1 MSKKRT
7 VQLLLIDG
15 TATGRIQ
22 AKLDNWTGVAYK
34 IPKILLPESG
44 DRKDLKFCGIYFLLG
59 RDDETDERIA
69 YIGQTSARKSGESLR
84 ARVAEHGRS
93 GEKAFF
99 NEVVFFATGTDD
111 FGPTELCFLENCFWN
126 LAKTAGRYR
135 VVNSNEPSKGN
146 VTEAKEAELE
156 RFVENAR
163 ILMSTFGHNLLE
175 EKLAKPSGDEPATRK
190 SIDLFLTRSVK
201 GVGLVQAQ
209 AEWTDEGIV
218 VKRGSHMATGT
229 RTWVTSGIRS
239 RRDKALAA
247 GDEIPGERNLRALAT
262 DELFS
267 SPSSAAMF
275 VIGQSANG
283 RTSWKTA
290 DGRTFEELD
299 AQREAVDG

>member
-1 MSKKRT
+1 M
-7 VQLLLIDG
+7 G
-15 TATGRIQ
+15 
-22 AKLDNWTGVAYK
+22 
-34 IPKILLPESG
+34 
-44 DRKDLKFCGIYFLLG
+44 
-59 RDDETDERIA
+59 
-69 YIGQTSARKSGESLR
+69 
-84 ARVAEHGRS
+84 
-93 GEKAFF
+93 
-99 NEVVFFATGTDD
+99 
-111 FGPTELCFLENCFWN
+111 
-126 LAKTAGRYR
+126 
-135 VVNSNEPSKGN
+135 
-146 VTEAKEAELE
+146 
-156 RFVENAR
+156 
-163 ILMSTFGHNLLE
+163 
-175 EKLAKPSGDEPATRK
+175 KPSGDEPATRK